1 MKSFFKAI
9 ALSAFVALVA
19 CGGGDAPRS
28 DDAGKDKTTM
38 KTTPEQSARTG
49 YAHVNGLKMYYE
61 IQGDGRPLVLLHGG
75 ITTIGYSFGKI
86 RPSLAKT
93 WKTIAIE
100 QQAHGHTGDIDR
112 PLTYEQMTEDT
123 AGILRHLQIEK
134 ADFFGWS
141 DGGAIAL
148 RIAAKH
154 PDLVR
159 KVAVFGTSYNP
170 DGETP
175 ATKQLLQKLKADD
188 EGLAEF
194 REGYARVAPEPKNW
208 PVLIDKV
215 KRMAREFKGWPPG
228 DIKAIKAPVMVMVGD
243 ADIIRPEHAVEL
255 FRLLAHG
262 QLAVLPVSDHFAPVQ
277 RPDWVISMLE
287 AFLNPPIPETK

>member
-1 MKSFFKAI
+1 MNILSQAI
-9 ALSAFVALVA
+9 ALSACAALAA
-19 CGGGDAPRS
+19 CGGGDAPKNV
-28 DDAGKDKTTM
+28 AAPEDKTMTN
-38 KTTPEQSARTG
+38 TAPDQSVQTG
-49 YAHVNGLKMYYE
+49 YAPVNGLNMYYD
-61 IQGDGRPLVLLHGG
+61 IQGEGRPLVLLHGG
-75 ITTIGYSFGKI
+75 ITTIEYSFGKI
-86 RPSLAKT
+86 RPSLAKKY
-93 WKTIAIE
+93 KTIAVE
-100 QQAHGHTGDIDR
+100 QQAHGHTADVDR
-112 PLTYEQMTEDT
+112 PLTYEQMAEDT
-123 AGILRHLQIEK
+123 AALLRHLKVER

-159 KVAVFGTSYNP
+159 KVAVFGTSSNP

-175 ATKQLLQKLKADD
+175 ETKRGLQELKADD

-194 REGYARVAPEPKNW
+194 REGYAEVAPEPENW

-215 KRMAREFKGWPPG
+215 KRLAREFGGWPPE

-243 ADIIRPEHAVEL
+243 ADIIRPEHALEL
-255 FRLLAHG
+255 FRLLPHG

-277 RPDWVISMLE
+277 RPEWVLSMLD
-287 AFLNPPIPETK
+287 AFLSTPMPEAK